1 MSQDHESLENLLNE
15 DRQFP
20 PTAHF
25 AAQANAT
32 AALYELAEKDRLG
45 FWDLQAKALSW
56 ETPWTQTLQ
65 WEAPY
70 AQWFVGGKINV
81 ATFRR
86 IFNFQAELF

>member
-1 MSQDHESLENLLNE
+1 MSQEHESLENLLNE

-20 PTAHF
+20 PTAEF

-32 AALYELAEKDRLG
+32 AALYELAEKDRLA
-45 FWDLQAKALSW
+45 FWDLQAKVLSW

-70 AQWFVGGKINV
+70 AQWFVGGKI
-81 ATFRR
+81 
-86 IFNFQAELF
+86 